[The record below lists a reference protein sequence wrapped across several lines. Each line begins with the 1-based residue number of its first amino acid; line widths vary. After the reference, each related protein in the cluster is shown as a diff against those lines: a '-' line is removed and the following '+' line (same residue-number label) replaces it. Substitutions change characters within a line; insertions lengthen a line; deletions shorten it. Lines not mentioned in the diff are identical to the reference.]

1 MNHTHGQAQW
11 QETGYSS
18 MQETLGDSRCH
29 NKTQE
34 IQWKPEYKYLRR
46 SKVGEVIKTGWG

>member
-1 MNHTHGQAQW
+1 
-11 QETGYSS
+11 

-29 NKTQE
+29 NKTKE